1 MCACSCSTALVMAIA
16 KHIYMYSTVCAGELV
31 TKQPLIAGMRT
42 VKKETLKL
50 ITCWVSKSQDS
61 GMVSSTRL
69 VCVQGV
75 TKACVSATS

>member
-1 MCACSCSTALVMAIA
+1 MAIA
-16 KHIYMYSTVCAGELV
+16 IHVHARTFYSTVCAGELV

-61 GMVSSTRL
+61 GMVSSTL
-69 VCVQGV
+69 
-75 TKACVSATS
+75 